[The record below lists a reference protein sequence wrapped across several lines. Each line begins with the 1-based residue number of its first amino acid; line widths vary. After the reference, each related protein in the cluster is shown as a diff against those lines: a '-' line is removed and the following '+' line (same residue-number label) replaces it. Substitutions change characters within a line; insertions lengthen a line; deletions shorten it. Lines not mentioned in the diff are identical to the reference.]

1 MRGWEAHMGEGIW
14 VGEPMES
21 SKVDAIDLRGWGIPC
36 GRGEWLGDA
45 QETKQE

>member
-1 MRGWEAHMGEGIW
+1 M
-14 VGEPMES
+14 GEPMES
-21 SKVDAIDLRGWGIPC
+21 SKVDAIDLRGRGIPC